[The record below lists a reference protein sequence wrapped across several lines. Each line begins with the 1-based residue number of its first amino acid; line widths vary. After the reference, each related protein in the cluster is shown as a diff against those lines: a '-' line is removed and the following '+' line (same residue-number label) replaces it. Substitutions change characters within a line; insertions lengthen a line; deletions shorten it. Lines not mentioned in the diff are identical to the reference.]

1 MSLTPDPSR
10 PLRLESP
17 RLVLRHFKASDVP
30 TLLAYRSDPEVARY
44 QGWSSLTEAQAQNF
58 IEVQSAQPV
67 GVPHEWLQIALELKG
82 TREHIGDLALKV
94 DGARQAEVG
103 YSLNRDFQGHGYMT
117 EAVTTLLDF
126 LFTTL
131 ELHRVTAKTDIRNG
145 RSIHLLER
153 LDFRQEGHFIEGFY
167 LKGEWISEY
176 LYALLAREWGVS
188 RG

>member
-1 MSLTPDPSR
+1 MNLFPDPFR

-17 RLVLRHFKASDVP
+17 RLTLRHFKASDVP

-44 QGWSSLTEAQAQNF
+44 QGWRSLTEAQAQNF
-58 IEVQSAQPV
+58 VEVQSAQPV
-67 GVPHEWLQIALELKG
+67 GVPHEWLQIALELKVTG
-82 TREHIGDLALKV
+82 EHIGDLALKV

-117 EAVTTLLDF
+117 EAVTALLNF

-131 ELHRVTAKTDIRNG
+131 ELHRVTAKTDIRNE
-145 RSIHLLER
+145 RSVRLLER
-153 LDFRQEGHFIEGFY
+153 LNFRREGYFIEGFY

-176 LYALLAREWGVS
+176 LYALLAREQGVVK
-188 RG
+188 G